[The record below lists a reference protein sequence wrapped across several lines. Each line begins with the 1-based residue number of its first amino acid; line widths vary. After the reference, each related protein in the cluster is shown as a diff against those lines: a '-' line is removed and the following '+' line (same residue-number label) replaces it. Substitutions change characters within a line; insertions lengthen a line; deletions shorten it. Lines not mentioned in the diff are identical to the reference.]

1 MGLTCTLFR
10 ASSADIERL
19 VHDPDAVAA
28 YVESIEGGAPEM
40 REVRPKGILGF
51 LLRLTP
57 IKISEPVPVDER
69 EDVEPDPERY
79 LDINANWHGLH
90 FLLTGTAEGGE
101 EPACYVVSGGEN
113 LDDEGYFRALRA
125 DQTRRFAEH
134 LSKLTHAEL
143 ERRYD
148 PALMAKLEIYPDS
161 IWTKPAPASESP
173 LARLLEC
180 FAHVSSFTT
189 KVAVAGDGVII
200 RIA

>member
-10 ASSADIERL
+10 ASSAKIERL
-19 VHDPDAVAA
+19 IDDPDALEAF
-28 YVESIEGGAPEM
+28 VESIEGRAPEM

-69 EDVEPDPERY
+69 EYLGPDAEWY
-79 LDINANWHGLH
+79 LDIDANWHGLH
-90 FLLTGTAEGGE
+90 FLLTGTADGGE
-101 EPACYVVSGGEN
+101 EPACYIVSGGEN
-113 LDDEGYFRALRA
+113 VDDDGYFHALRP
-125 DQTRRFAEH
+125 DQAGRFADH

-148 PALMAKLEIYPDS
+148 PAMMAKLEIYPDS

-173 LARLLEC
+173 LAPLLEC
-180 FAHVSSFTT
+180 FAHVSSFMTR
-189 KVAVAGDGVII
+189 VAAAGDGVII